1 VSVTEKYGFI
11 DVEKVTATD
20 AGEKKY
26 SCARTDPG
34 EHNVGL
40 VVPAP
45 GDAGDRSDHPAR
57 RHGRHRAGTLG
68 TRLSR
73 DALVVGVFR

>member
-1 VSVTEKYGFI
+1 MTEKYGFI

-26 SCARTDPG
+26 SCAGTDPG

-45 GDAGDRSDHPAR
+45 GDSGDELGAGRADSADSRRRAR
-57 RHGRHRAGTLG
+57 PPN
-68 TRLSR
+68 
-73 DALVVGVFR
+73 